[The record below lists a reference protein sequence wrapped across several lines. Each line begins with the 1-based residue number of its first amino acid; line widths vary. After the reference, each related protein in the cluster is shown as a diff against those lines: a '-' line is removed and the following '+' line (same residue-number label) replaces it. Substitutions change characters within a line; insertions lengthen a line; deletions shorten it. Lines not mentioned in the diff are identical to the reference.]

1 VATGGVGGPLG
12 RLKGIS
18 TAVMSNAYL
27 CPEPVESAAEDRE
40 QLILQ
45 HLPQVR
51 LIARRIHDRL
61 PESVSLED
69 LVSAGILGLIA
80 AIDQYDPSH
89 NVKLKTYAEHKI
101 RGAILDSLRDLDWA
115 PRQRRKKS
123 KQIEFAIARAEQRL
137 HGTPGED
144 EIAAEIGIELEE
156 YHRWLVEVQGLN
168 LGSLEYTSEDGEQ
181 RGLLEYISDTQDLSP
196 AQLLERSQ
204 LEKLL
209 SDSIEHMPPMERT
222 VLGLYY
228 MEELSLREIAQV
240 VDLHESRISHLKSQA
255 ILRLRA
261 QMSKVWPQTGG
272 MVA

>member
-1 VATGGVGGPLG
+1 M
-12 RLKGIS
+12 KGIAG
-18 TAVMSNAYL
+18 AVASNAYCCQDTGL
-27 CPEPVESAAEDRE
+27 AAADERE
-40 QLILQ
+40 RLILE

-61 PESVSLED
+61 PENVSLED
-69 LVSAGILGLIA
+69 LVSAGIIGLIA

-101 RGAILDSLRDLDWA
+101 RGAILDSLRGLDWA
-115 PRQRRKKS
+115 PRQKRKKA

-137 HGTPGED
+137 HRTPGEE
-144 EIAAEIGIELEE
+144 EIAAEMGLPLEE

-168 LGSLEYTSEDGEQ
+168 LGSLDYASNDGHGQ
-181 RGLLEYISDTQDLSP
+181 GLLEYISDDQDQLPSR
-196 AQLLERSQ
+196 LLERSQ

-209 SDSIEHMPPMERT
+209 ADAIRRMPPMERT

-228 MEELSLREIAQV
+228 LEELTLREISQV

-261 QMSKVWPQTGG
+261 DIEKVWPNQGG
-272 MVA
+272 GVT